1 VTGRQNDGVIDL
13 RFAPLL
19 DWHKDGDFKNYLTPF
34 FIDAKVSNGKISVKT
49 LSLNRIVFGTEYM
62 RRDVMLNSRDKNKL
76 IYFFRG
82 LSASDRDFKRAEAK
96 FNFEFRP
103 LFYRLYSP
111 INGDVEAVPSVLIRS
126 SPPKIL
132 PRHNFGYQIQP
143 FVGTE
148 IGGVYRNKRQAF
160 DVEDISRTLRRA
172 YFGTDMLFN
181 LTEHANIKLSDT
193 FYYRGEDPRHRT
205 RNYFHGEVQAVLFNT
220 PDTSQCIFF
229 SFERGDQPPFS
240 TPSVSAFKIGYRITS
255 NLFQRRP

>member
-1 VTGRQNDGVIDL
+1 MID
-13 RFAPLL
+13 R
-19 DWHKDGDFKNYLTPF
+19 K
-34 FIDAKVSNGKISVKT
+34 
-49 LSLNRIVFGTEYM
+49 
-62 RRDVMLNSRDKNKL
+62 DKNKL
-76 IYFFRG
+76 VYFFRG
-82 LSASDRDFKRAEAK
+82 LSASDRDFKHTEAK

-111 INGDVEAVPSVLIRS
+111 INGDVEAVKSRLIES

-143 FVGTE
+143 FVRDRDRR
-148 IGGVYRNKRQAF
+148 VSRDKRQAF
-160 DVEDISRTLRRA
+160 DVEDASRTLRRV

-181 LTEHANIKLSDT
+181 LTQYANLKLTDT
-193 FYYRGEDPRHRT
+193 FYYRGGDAERPA
-205 RNYFHGEVQAVLFNT
+205 RNYFRGEIQAVLFNS

-240 TPSVSAFKIGYRITS
+240 TPSVNALKIGYRITS